1 MLKIDGIPPRLTE
14 QLCEELICQQYWH
27 QGKLVQAVDIL
38 FLKVNGRWHQLYF
51 DAGMVF
57 WRLQQEAPV
66 EQQAGEIFAYP
77 LINIGEK
84 FAIQNDIITDCI
96 TETLGAKAHGLP
108 WYLKIKALYSLP
120 ITIIVR
126 GCSSSSR
133 ES

>member
-84 FAIQNDIITDCI
+84 FAIQKDIITDCI
-96 TETLGAKAHGLP
+96 TETLGEGARVTLVFEDKGSLLIT
-108 WYLKIKALYSLP
+108 YNDNSTRLQFIKS
-120 ITIIVR
+120 
-126 GCSSSSR
+126 
-133 ES
+133 